1 MMKKPMN
8 ILSAWAAAVLLLGPA
23 VPAFAASS
31 GDPRDFSWSSVLV
44 VAIVVAILLACLKI
58 YARLK
63 K

>member
-1 MMKKPMN
+1 MKPMK
-8 ILSAWAAAVLLLGPA
+8 ILPAWTAAILLWGTA

-58 YARLK
+58 YAKLK